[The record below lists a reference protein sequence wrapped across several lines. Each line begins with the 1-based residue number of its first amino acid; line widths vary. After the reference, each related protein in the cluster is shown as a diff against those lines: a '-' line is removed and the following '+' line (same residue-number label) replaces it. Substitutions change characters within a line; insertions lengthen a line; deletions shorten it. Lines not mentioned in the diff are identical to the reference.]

1 MVFFGEGSQN
11 FSNFLT
17 FTLKLIIKK
26 AAMYSEIVHTPLEWD
41 RYYHI
46 YNRGNNYEK
55 IFFEEMNYHF
65 FLKKYEHYI
74 SDYADTLS
82 YCLLNNHFHLVIK
95 TKNNPIAPQKIL
107 SEQFRKFFI
116 SYTMAVNKRYK
127 RSRNLLLRNFKRKKV
142 DTESYLKKLIYY
154 VHFNPAK
161 HGITENYQEYKY
173 SSYKALISE
182 GKTKLAKDFV
192 LNDIFNGRTE
202 FIEYHEIAELGC

>member
-1 MVFFGEGSQN
+1 
-11 FSNFLT
+11 
-17 FTLKLIIKK
+17 
-26 AAMYSEIVHTPLEWD
+26 MYKDIVHTPLEWD

-82 YCLLNNHFHLVIK
+82 YCLLKNHFHLVIK
-95 TKNNPIAPQKIL
+95 TKNKNQNNLIAPQKIL

-116 SYTMAVNKRYK
+116 SYTMAINKRYK
-127 RSRNLLLRNFKRKKV
+127 RSGNLLLRNFKRKEV
-142 DTESYLKKLIYY
+142 DTESYLKQLIYY
-154 VHFNPAK
+154 VHFNPTK
-161 HGITENYQEYKY
+161 HGIADKYQEYKY

-182 GKTKLAKDFV
+182 GKTKLAKDLV
-192 LNDIFNGRTE
+192 LNDIFNSKKE
-202 FIEYHEIAELGC
+202 FIEYHEVAE

>member
-127 RSRNLLLRNFKRKKV
+127 RSGNLLLRNFKRKKV
-142 DTESYLKKLIYY
+142 DTESYLKKIIYY

>member
-1 MVFFGEGSQN
+1 
-11 FSNFLT
+11 
-17 FTLKLIIKK
+17 
-26 AAMYSEIVHTPLEWD
+26 MYSEIVHTPLEWD

-127 RSRNLLLRNFKRKKV
+127 RSGNLLLRNFKRKKV
-142 DTESYLKKLIYY
+142 DTESYLKKIIYY